1 MKKLTGLFAAVAL
14 MSSGMALANEGKQQ
28 DKQQTQS
35 QSGTGG
41 AGSQSSDHGMS
52 KSSGSLGGAGQSGST
67 QGTGSDIGGS
77 GSQTGAGTSGTQ
89 AGSGSSTGSGSSV
102 TTGSASGSGTSG
114 TTGTTGSQ
122 MGQSGQSGMTDSL
135 AGNQITGR
143 VVKSDRKTVWVEHA
157 GAIVPLKVDKNTQFG
172 DPSLKR
178 ASDLRE
184 GDEIRAS
191 FEVRKTD
198 NVATSIQKNTD
209 VGQGG
214 SGSDAMMPD
223 QGINDT
229 LPPSN
234 DIGGSGANDLGSDIT
249 NQGSDLGTG
258 SDVNQGNKAS
268 GDF

>member
-14 MSSGMALANEGKQQ
+14 MSSGLALANEGKQQ

-41 AGSQSSDHGMS
+41 AGSQSSEHGLPKDS
-52 KSSGSLGGAGQSGST
+52 NTLQGAQQSGST

-77 GSQTGAGTSGTQ
+77 GST
-89 AGSGSSTGSGSSV
+89 V
-102 TTGSASGSGTSG
+102 
-114 TTGTTGSQ
+114 
-122 MGQSGQSGMTDSL
+122 GQSGMTNQL
-135 AGNQITGR
+135 GGNQITGR
-143 VVKSDRKTVWVEHA
+143 VVKSERKMIWVEHA
-157 GAIVPLKVDKNTQFG
+157 GAIVPLKIDKNTQFT

-178 ASDLRE
+178 ASDFKE

-198 NVATSIQKNTD
+198 NVATSIGKDTNM
-209 VGQGG
+209 GQGG
-214 SGSDAMMPD
+214 SGSDVMMPD
-223 QGINDT
+223 KGINQPQDT
-229 LPPSN
+229 LPPSSVPPVN
-234 DIGGSGANDLGSDIT
+234 DGLGGSGDLGSDIN

-258 SDVNQGNKAS
+258 SDVNQGNKTS